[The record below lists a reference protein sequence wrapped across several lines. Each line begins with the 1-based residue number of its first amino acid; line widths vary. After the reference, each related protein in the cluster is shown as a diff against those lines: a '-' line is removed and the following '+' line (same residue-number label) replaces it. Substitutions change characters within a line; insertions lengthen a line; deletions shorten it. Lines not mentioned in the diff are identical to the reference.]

1 MTIVCLKTNLYI
13 KKLNNQNNQD
23 IAHHASSPL
32 LTIPHFQSYR
42 TKETFQIFHNLSW
55 KSESLIY
62 LLQCHI
68 CQLHYAGKGE
78 THFNIRLNNNRK
90 DAKSQYSILVC
101 KHCYKQDHD
110 FRHAEFTLI
119 EQINT
124 QPLEKQEHIK

>member
-1 MTIVCLKTNLYI
+1 MLKNKFVYKKTKQPKQPKQPGHCPPCLIT
-13 KKLNNQNNQD
+13 
-23 IAHHASSPL
+23 L

-68 CQLHYAGKGE
+68 CQLHYAGKSE

-124 QPLEKQEHIK
+124 QPPEKQEHIK

>member
-1 MTIVCLKTNLYI
+1 MLKNKFVY
-13 KKLNNQNNQD
+13 KKTKQPKQPG
-23 IAHHASSPL
+23 HCPPCSSPL

-68 CQLHYAGKGE
+68 CQLHYAGKSE

-124 QPLEKQEHIK
+124 QPPEKQEHIK